1 MNSIEVE
8 NPPAF
13 FVVIGDLAPPI
24 IANILTQITGKPYE
38 DANLRMEVLVFV
50 AIFVI
55 TPLSLLKKLKQ
66 LSAICAMSIIFYVG
80 VTFYITSTSWNNL

>member
-1 MNSIEVE
+1 MKNIS
-8 NPPAF
+8 AF

-24 IANILTQITGKPYE
+24 IANILTQMTGKPYE
-38 DANLRMEVLVFV
+38 DPNLRSLVLVFV

-66 LSAICAMSIIFYVG
+66 LAAICAMSIIFYVG
-80 VTFYITSTSWNNL
+80 VTVYITSTSWNNL